1 VGFSAFSAQSAAL
14 KNWHAGKVPDCQFS
28 LFDVGK
34 AENNEKTLKRLI
46 IKATNAIHKSPY
58 DREINPVSAKTVQ
71 SGKDYETS
79 KF

>member
-34 AENNEKTLKRLI
+34 AENNEKNFK
-46 IKATNAIHKSPY
+46 KTNNKS
-58 DREINPVSAKTVQ
+58 N
-71 SGKDYETS
+71 
-79 KF
+79 